1 VATKPAGISIE
12 PTLFQRLAGK
22 DGKLSADEARRGGI
36 QPPPKGYSYTYDFNN
51 PTNPVQLKKGGNEFL
66 GKLGDVAKVVV
77 PVVLAATGVGA
88 PAAAAIMAGTY
99 AADAKADGGSW
110 GDALKQGALGA
121 ASGYVNAGGVQS
133 AGGRVAAN
141 AGIGA
146 ANGAQNG
153 GGVKGA
159 LIGAAGGAVT
169 GAGAAGAAGGTQMAG
184 SGGGWGEVIKALAKD
199 PETYK
204 AIASV
209 AGRAGEGAAAERAG
223 ANNFATTQ
231 NQLAQS
237 GHNSDISALL
247 TALQQNES
255 AKMDRAKL
263 GIMAPQ
269 MRTRQALLG
278 SLLANAQT
286 AKYQPPA
293 GVRMG
298 QVSGG
303 FDLSSLLSGARTAGN
318 ELNSQATRALQTGSD
333 IPAFTDATSQLTKSP
348 TPTGYQG
355 AGKFESAA
363 SGAGT
368 AASLFA
374 ALMAARNRQQT
385 QTPQMNSVS
394 RAGFGV

>member
-1 VATKPAGISIE
+1 MATKPAGISIE

-36 QPPPKGYSYTYDFNN
+36 QPPPKGYSYTYDFKN
-51 PTNPVQLKKGGNEFL
+51 PTNPVQLKKGGNELL
-66 GKLGDVAKVVV
+66 GKLGDVAKVAV
-77 PVVLAATGVGA
+77 PIVLAATGVGI
-88 PAAAAIMAGTY
+88 PAAAAIMAATY
-99 AADAKADGGSW
+99 AADAKADGKSW
-110 GDALKQGALGA
+110 KDAAVQGAIGAGTGAVGGGAIQSAGGKIAANAALGA
-121 ASGYVNAGGVQS
+121 ASG
-133 AGGRVAAN
+133 AAD
-141 AGIGA
+141 
-146 ANGAQNG
+146 G
-153 GGVKGA
+153 GGVSGA
-159 LIGAAGGAVT
+159 LMGAAGGAAG
-169 GAGAAGAAGGTQMAG
+169 GAGAAKGTQMAG

-209 AGRAGEGAAAERAG
+209 AGRAGEGAAAERTG

-237 GHNSDISALL
+237 GHNSDINALL

-318 ELNSQATRALQTGSD
+318 ELNAQATRALQTGSD
-333 IPAFTDATSQLTKSP
+333 IPGFTDATSQLTKSP

-385 QTPQMNSVS
+385 QTPQTNSVS